1 MMRDMKLYLAPLHGV
16 TNRVFRKVY
25 FDHFSGFDAAIAPF
39 ILAVNNDQL
48 GDKHFKDLLE
58 GKNEKVPLIP
68 QLLGN
73 EAVTFVKT
81 AQYLR
86 GLGYGEV
93 NWNLGCP
100 FPMVAN
106 KKRGSG
112 LLPHPEL
119 IRKVLDAAC
128 AQNDIRISVKMRLGR
143 TNPEEIMT
151 LMPMLNEYP
160 LSKVIIHPRIG
171 TQMYK
176 GEVDLDGFAR
186 AATACAHEVMYN
198 GDIKDL
204 GTFLKLKERFPQIQ
218 EWMIGR
224 WALVNPF
231 LVKDIAEGRPT
242 TKGADRLRE
251 TGIFHA
257 ELYDAYREVL
267 YGPAHLLDKMKEI
280 WTYLGQGFPG
290 RGKAIEAIR
299 RAKTLEAYERAVTE
313 IFGNEV
319 SIPPVSSAR

>member
-1 MMRDMKLYLAPLHGV
+1 MKLYLAPLHGV

-25 FDHFSGFDAAIAPF
+25 FDHFSGFDAAVAPF

-48 GDKHFKDLLE
+48 ADKHFKDLLD
-58 GKNEKVPLIP
+58 GTDEKVPLIP

-73 EAVTFVKT
+73 EATPFVRT
-81 AQYLR
+81 ARYLA
-86 GLGYGEV
+86 GLGYREV

-112 LLPHPEL
+112 LLPYPEL

-128 AQNDIRISVKMRLGR
+128 AQNDIRVSVKMRLGR
-143 TNPEEIMT
+143 TDPAEIMK

-176 GEVDLDGFAR
+176 GEVNLDGFER
-186 AATACAHEVMYN
+186 AAKACAHEVMYN

-204 GTFLKLKERFPQIQ
+204 GTFLKLRERFPQIQ

-231 LVKDIAEGRPT
+231 LAKDIVEGRPV

-251 TGIFHA
+251 TAAFHA
-257 ELYDAYREVL
+257 DLYGAYAEVL

-299 RAKTLEAYERAVTE
+299 RAKTTEEYKRATAE
-313 IFGNEV
+313 IFGN
-319 SIPPVSSAR
+319 